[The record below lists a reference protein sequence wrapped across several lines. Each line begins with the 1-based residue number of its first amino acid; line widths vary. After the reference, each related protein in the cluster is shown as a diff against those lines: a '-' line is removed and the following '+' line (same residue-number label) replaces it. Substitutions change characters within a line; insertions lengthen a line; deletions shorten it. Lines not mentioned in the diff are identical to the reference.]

1 MDRRELG
8 GYQILDEVG
17 RGGMAVVYKAWQP
30 SLERF
35 VALKVLPEHFGHD
48 PQFLA
53 RFHREAKIAARF
65 SHPNIV
71 YVFDVG
77 EEHGIHYIAMEY
89 LDGGSLRDRLV
100 AGAFGLAETQGIL
113 EQLASALDYAHT
125 RGLIHRDIKPGN
137 ILFTAD
143 GRPKVADFG
152 IARPSGESRLTQTGI
167 LMGTPEYM
175 APEQAEGRQ
184 VDYRADLYA
193 LGVVLYQ
200 MLTGRVPFRRTTPHA
215 TLHAVIYEPPTPPR
229 QVNPG
234 LPHALEDVVLQALA
248 KRPEDRFQRGVD
260 MVAALRAA
268 LAGRRM
274 PAAAKNVSSTPSSA
288 RQRRVL
294 IWVMVAAA
302 LALVSLLGLL
312 LALTAGGE
320 PGGGAG
326 PLATTSLVGAHPS
339 SPTLPSTT
347 AAPVLETTTA
357 ASSPALPAQTPVA
370 PELAPATALPATAPL
385 PLPTATSHPPTSLPP
400 AAGPDPRF
408 GRLAFSSNRH
418 GNNEVYSVRLAGGKP
433 KRLTNNSA
441 DDWLPDWAPDGQRI
455 SFTSNRTGSYDLWS
469 IDASGNGLAQ
479 LVGTGAW
486 DDYPCWAPDG
496 RKLGFSTTAV
506 TQGVPNSEI
515 HARQANGNLVQ
526 LTRST
531 AEDQWPDWSPDGRII
546 YCEGWKGT
554 SNWDILIMNGDG
566 GGRAVWLGGTACDVQ
581 PTWSP
586 DGKSIAF
593 LRIERDTNGNGQVD
607 ELDAGDVWVG
617 KANGGG
623 LRRIT
628 SGIWATTP
636 AWSPDSRWIAF
647 AQLRDSNGNGRSDLG
662 DAADIH
668 AVPLAGGPSVPLVES
683 PHRDG
688 DPSWTD

>member
-1 MDRRELG
+1 MDRRQLG
-8 GYQILDEVG
+8 GYEILEEVG

-35 VALKVLPEHFGHD
+35 VALKVLPEYFGHD

-53 RFHREAKIAARF
+53 RFHREAKTAARF
-65 SHPNIV
+65 NHPNIV

-77 EEHGIHYIAMEY
+77 EDHGIHYIAMEY

-100 AGAFGLAETQGIL
+100 GGDFGLAETQGIL
-113 EQLASALDYAHT
+113 EQVASALDYAHA
-125 RGLIHRDIKPGN
+125 RGLIHRDVKPGN

-152 IARPSGESRLTQTGI
+152 IARPTGEARLTQTGI

-175 APEQAEGRQ
+175 APEQAEGRT

-215 TLHAVIYEPPTPPR
+215 TLHAVIYEAPTPPR

-234 LPHALEDVVLQALA
+234 LPQALEDVVLRALA
-248 KRPEDRFQRGVD
+248 KRPEDRFQRGLD

-268 LAGRRM
+268 QAGRRM
-274 PAAAKNVSSTPSSA
+274 PAAPPSSA
-288 RQRRVL
+288 RRRRTL
-294 IWVMVAAA
+294 IWAMVAAA

-312 LALTAGGE
+312 LVLTAGDE
-320 PGGGAG
+320 PGGDAG
-326 PLATTSLVGAHPS
+326 LLATTSLAGAHPL
-339 SPTLPSTT
+339 SPTPPST

-357 ASSPALPAQTPVA
+357 ATSPILPPAVTLVTPASASLPASP
-370 PELAPATALPATAPL
+370 TALPATATL
-385 PLPTATSHPPTSLPP
+385 PLPATTPQP
-400 AAGPDPRF
+400 ATVKPDPRF

-418 GNNEVYSVRLAGGKP
+418 GNNEIYSVRLAGGNP

-441 DDWLPDWAPDGQRI
+441 DDWLPDWTPDGERI
-455 SFTSNRTGSYDLWS
+455 AFTSNRTGSYDLWS
-469 IDASGNGLAQ
+469 MGASGNGPAP
-479 LVGTGAW
+479 LVATGAW
-486 DDYPCWAPDG
+486 DDYARWAPGG

-506 TQGVPNSEI
+506 TQAVPNSEI
-515 HARQANGNLVQ
+515 HVRQANGNLVQ
-526 LTRST
+526 LTHST

-546 YCEGWKGT
+546 YSEGWKGT
-554 SNWDILIMNGDG
+554 GNWDILIMNGDG
-566 GGRAVWLGGTACDVQ
+566 GGRSVWLGGPACDVQ
-581 PTWSP
+581 ATWSL

-593 LRIERDTNGNGQVD
+593 LRIDGDTNGSGQID

-623 LRRIT
+623 LRQLT
-628 SGIWATTP
+628 SGVWATTP

-647 AQLRDSNGNGRSDLG
+647 AQLRDSNGNGRSDIG
-662 DAADIH
+662 DAADIR

-688 DPSWTD
+688 DPSWTK